1 MNGDNVNPQRILDQR
16 LAQIYQRLAYNVLS
30 EVQRKEL
37 QDEANRLT
45 VQMEAPPS
53 PPIQHSATARLPTP
67 IIQAARAMTAMPLPR
82 GERDDRDLALTQ
94 EAIAHHYERADVPL
108 DSGQRA
114 SHPITAERLDDY
126 WQRRQ
131 AWQNRHWPDGA
142 VQYDAERAALMER
155 VAFRDGYNP
164 NL

>member
-30 EVQRKEL
+30 DVQRKEL

-45 VQMEAPPS
+45 VQMEALPS
-53 PPIQHSATARLPTP
+53 PPIQHSATARPPAP
-67 IIQAARAMTAMPLPR
+67 IIQAARAMTATPLPR
-82 GERDDRDLALTQ
+82 GERDDRDPALTK
-94 EAIAHHYERADVPL
+94 EAIARPYQRADIPL
-108 DSGQRA
+108 DSGQRVH
-114 SHPITAERLDDY
+114 HPITAERLDGY

-131 AWQNRHWPDGA
+131 AWQNRHWPGGQE
-142 VQYDAERAALMER
+142 QYDAERAALMER
-155 VAFRDGYNP
+155 VAFHEGYNP